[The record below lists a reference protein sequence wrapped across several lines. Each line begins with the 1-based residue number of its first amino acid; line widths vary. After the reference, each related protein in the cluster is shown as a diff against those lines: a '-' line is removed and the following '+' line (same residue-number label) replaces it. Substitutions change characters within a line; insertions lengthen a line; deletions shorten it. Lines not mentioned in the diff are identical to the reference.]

1 MPSSTQRALAL
12 SGALLLCVALAVP
25 GSARARRERVTTI
38 APGVTLTVIRDYS
51 GPFRIR
57 VLTVDRTS
65 GATIDTVLA
74 NDKLPKFETT
84 SSMARRNGALAAV
97 NGDYAL
103 PEGRPVYTFAADGHL
118 AQTPL
123 GWGRNFA
130 VRQDKTAA
138 YIGHPEVVAS
148 VTEHDSGTT
157 YPVPRVNQG
166 PPSTDEM
173 TAFTKEGGRA
183 ERAPAGHCLARLQPS
198 GPPRLMSDGS
208 AGTEVPLYVELVQC
222 GGSALRAKGG
232 IVLATPMDG
241 QYALSLSM
249 LTPGEAMTFSWSTGW
264 PGVLDTVGGNP
275 TLVEAGQIPAQN
287 IYGSGAFFRR
297 HPRTGVGTTPDGQ
310 ILLIA
315 VDGRQP
321 KYSVGMTLEEFSDLF
336 ISLGADYA
344 LNLDGGGSTTMVVNG
359 DIKNRPSDGSERGV
373 SSAIT
378 ILPAGDYGEA
388 LPAPEPSTGDVP
400 VVGDVWAEISSDP
413 GSTGGLASYLK
424 SRGKRLPAVLER
436 AVAEFRSSRSRSKRP
451 GFNRP

>member
-1 MPSSTQRALAL
+1 MQFSPRKAIALF
-12 SGALLLCVALAVP
+12 GALLLCVALAAP
-25 GSARARRERVTTI
+25 SAAARRERVTTV

-57 VLTVDRTS
+57 ILTLDRAS

-84 SSMARRNGALAAV
+84 SSMAERSGAIAAV
-97 NGDYAL
+97 NGDYAR
-103 PEGRPVYTFAADGHL
+103 PDGRPVYTFAADGYL
-118 AQTPL
+118 AQTPFS
-123 GWGRNFA
+123 WGRNFA
-130 VRQDKTAA
+130 VRQDKTAS
-138 YIGHPEVVAS
+138 YIGHPEVVAT

-166 PPSTDEM
+166 PPTTEEI
-173 TAFTKEGGRA
+173 TAFTKQGGRV

-198 GPPRLMSDGS
+198 GPPRLIADGA
-208 AGTEVPLYVELVQC
+208 AGTEVPAYVELVQC
-222 GGSALRAKGG
+222 GGTGLRAKGG
-232 IVLATPMDG
+232 IVLAAPMDG

-249 LTPGEAMTFSWSTGW
+249 LTPGEEMTFSWSMGW

-275 TLVEAGQIPAQN
+275 TLVEAGQIPGQN
-287 IYGSGAFFRR
+287 VYGSGAFFGRN
-297 HPRTGVGTTPDGQ
+297 PRTGVGTTPDGE
-310 ILLIA
+310 ILLVA

-321 KYSVGMTLEEFSDLF
+321 KYSVGMTLEEFSKLF
-336 ISLGADYA
+336 LSLGADYA

-359 DIKNRPSDGSERGV
+359 AVKNRPSDGSERGV

-388 LPAPEPSTGDVP
+388 LPAPEPSTGAGDVP
-400 VVGDVWAEISSDP
+400 GVGDVWPKISADP

-424 SRGKRLPAVLER
+424 STGMRLPAALER
-436 AVAEFRSSRSRSKRP
+436 AAAEFRSSR
-451 GFNRP
+451 